1 MLPITKTDKKSTT
14 SSTSSTSST
23 SGILSTPSHFFIKPE
38 SESSHVV
45 SVLKDVASTSKI
57 NNEMKKTAFW
67 VKHPKSYFTL
77 LTSSGA
83 QRRPPL
89 RYFVQSLHDPQEDG
103 DVYLSFDPIQ
113 QSSRKTGHA
122 EAIWV
127 KPDKTLDVT
136 THFNKIEDLINF
148 MPFVIRFA
156 NILDCTFIGL
166 HLKKPAHVDN
176 ETLNIIC
183 RKYYFAPT
191 HLVKSESGDVLKARK
206 LFLSKPTSLGSSPQ
220 FTWSSTIPQSTKKPS
235 TTTNESTTNNKKSH
249 RSPTRPKRTRSV
261 KRSPPRQP

>member
-1 MLPITKTDKKSTT
+1 
-14 SSTSSTSST
+14 
-23 SGILSTPSHFFIKPE
+23 
-38 SESSHVV
+38 VV
-45 SVLKDVASTSKI
+45 SVLKDIKSTSKI
-57 NNEMKKTAFW
+57 NNEMKKTSFW

-77 LTSSGA
+77 LTTSGA

-89 RYFVQSLHDPQEDG
+89 MHFVQSLHDPQEDG

-156 NILDCTFIGL
+156 NVLDCTFIGL
-166 HLKKPAHVDN
+166 HVKKPTHVDMD
-176 ETLNIIC
+176 TLNIII

-191 HLVKSESGDVLKARK
+191 NLVKSESGDVLKARK
-206 LFLSKPTSLGSSPQ
+206 LFLSKPTPLGSSPQ
-220 FTWSSTIPQSTKKPS
+220 FTWSSIITQPAKKPTNPS
-235 TTTNESTTNNKKSH
+235 NESTNNKKSH

-261 KRSPPRQP
+261 KRSAPRQA